1 MTTAELRDFLSEEFP
16 QSSVVVEEVAD
27 GVARVRQ
34 EIMQRHLRPGNTVSG
49 PVLMSVA
56 DTAPYAVILAEIGR
70 VPLAVTTNL
79 SITFVNKP
87 RADRDV
93 LGEAKLLKLGKRL
106 AVAEVKIYSEGQP
119 ALVALATVTYSI
131 PPNSGP

>member
-56 DTAPYAVILAEIGR
+56 DTATYAVILAEIGR